1 MRVCVCVCRRSVM
14 LKAPSRLSR
23 STSPRWAKFTA
34 LTERACRGSR
44 PGKSSLETLWK
55 CLVRDVELPH
65 GESVLIIFLNGLSG
79 GSVYIFNRG
88 ILTTCCIKYSSM
100 SNYSEAVKMLPLS
113 SLHFYSGS
121 ERQTQVQ
128 DRCARGR
135 LMSEPCVFLRQRE

>member
-1 MRVCVCVCRRSVM
+1 M
-14 LKAPSRLSR
+14 LKVPSRLSR
-23 STSPRWAKFTA
+23 STSLRWAKFTA
-34 LTERACRGSR
+34 LTERVCRGSR

-65 GESVLIIFLNGLSG
+65 GESVIIIFLNGLSG

-100 SNYSEAVKMLPLS
+100 SNYSEAVKMLSLS

-121 ERQTQVQ
+121 ERQTQV
-128 DRCARGR
+128 
-135 LMSEPCVFLRQRE
+135 

>member
-1 MRVCVCVCRRSVM
+1 M

-34 LTERACRGSR
+34 LTERVCRGSR

-55 CLVRDVELPH
+55 CLVRDVKVPH
-65 GESVLIIFLNGLSG
+65 GESVLIFFFLNGPSG

-88 ILTTCCIKYSSM
+88 ILTTCCIKYSST

>member
-1 MRVCVCVCRRSVM
+1 MRVCVCLPQERNAESAIEALKEYEPEMGKVYRSDRKSVQRIKAREIVPGDIVEVSGKRCQGSTWGVCVN
-14 LKAPSRLSR
+14 
-23 STSPRWAKFTA
+23 FF
-34 LTERACRGSR
+34 
-44 PGKSSLETLWK
+44 
-55 CLVRDVELPH
+55 
-65 GESVLIIFLNGLSG
+65 FLNGLSG

-88 ILTTCCIKYSSM
+88 ILTTYCIKYSST